1 MKDEVDKI
9 LSKKSM
15 ILQYFVKI
23 YIENEKTKALA
34 EIVEE
39 RDNKKL
45 ITQDFDRFDEDFI
58 EQYMGIILV
67 IRVILHMQR
76 IEDLRT

>member
-9 LSKKSM
+9 LST
-15 ILQYFVKI
+15 IFNRFLIKI

-67 IRVILHMQR
+67 IRIIFHM
-76 IEDLRT
+76 

>member
-1 MKDEVDKI
+1 MQNIKFYNF
-9 LSKKSM
+9 L
-15 ILQYFVKI
+15 
-23 YIENEKTKALA
+23 ENEKTKALA

-67 IRVILHMQR
+67 IRVILHM
-76 IEDLRT
+76 